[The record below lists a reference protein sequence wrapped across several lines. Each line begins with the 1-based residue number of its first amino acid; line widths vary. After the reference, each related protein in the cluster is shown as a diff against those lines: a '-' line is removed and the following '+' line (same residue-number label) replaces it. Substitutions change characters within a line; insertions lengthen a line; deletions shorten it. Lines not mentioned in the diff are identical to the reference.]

1 MLGVTPRATLTVG
14 VMEDPSHESR
24 EVVSFNRSA
33 AAPGIEVMV
42 ARDSPREWRAITD
55 DYSLVLFKTWH
66 GPVRNL
72 GRMHY
77 ADPSV
82 AFCMTPSEAMIARPD
97 DGAGSF
103 NVVNFRPQ
111 LMAELL
117 AEFQRAGRPTFRTV
131 MKPLSPADLGAF
143 WRFFDT
149 FLGKDYSALEMQSRL
164 VELSELFAREL
175 FEGTRQRRAPAG
187 PPLRGTARMRE
198 CLNEEGPHIDLDT
211 LAKRAGL
218 SRFQALRSFKHRYGL
233 PPHAYQLCVRLGEAR
248 RLLGEGA
255 PPAEVAAL
263 CGFAD
268 QSHFNRHFKRWVG
281 VTPVQYARGRPS
293 RPFEVLSRSDR

>member
-1 MLGVTPRATLTVG
+1 MQ
-14 VMEDPSHESR
+14 DPVHESR
-24 EVVSFNRSA
+24 EVVSFNRSL
-33 AAPGIEVMV
+33 AAPGVEVMV
-42 ARDSPREWRAITD
+42 ASDSPREWRAITD

-66 GPVRNL
+66 GSVRNL
-72 GRMHY
+72 GRMHH

-103 NVVNFRPQ
+103 NVVNFRPL
-111 LMAELL
+111 LMEELL
-117 AEFQRAGRPTFRTV
+117 SEFKRAGKPSFSTV
-131 MKPLSPADLGAF
+131 MKSLSPRDLGQF
-143 WRFFDT
+143 WRFFET
-149 FLGKDYSALEMQSRL
+149 FLGKASNLEVQSRM

-175 FEGTRQRRAPAG
+175 FEGTRERRQPAG

-198 CLNEEGPHIDLDT
+198 CLNEEPNLDLDT
-211 LAKRAGL
+211 LAQRAGL

-255 PPAEVAAL
+255 LPVEVAAL

-293 RPFEVLSRSDR
+293 RALEVLSRSDR